1 MGINDREY
9 IRREGP
15 SFLGSFVDRGTICKW
30 LIGINVVVFVIQIV
44 TGVHGRSPFTD
55 ALELNVDRAVFHGE
69 VWRLLTYAFLHDPGD
84 ILHILF
90 NMLLLYWFGCDME
103 EMYGP
108 REFLIF
114 YLVSAV
120 VGGAAFSVAHL
131 IGFPANLCIGASGA
145 VTAVL
150 VLTAFHYPR
159 RIIYLMF
166 FLPVPI
172 WLFVVGSVAY
182 DAYTLLANQESM
194 VAVAVHLGGAGVR
207 LLLLPLQLA
216 DQPGACK
223 GCGRT
228 FAAWR
233 KRATRPRLARLP
245 RGAAEPERGRHGRA
259 GGGGVERGEDRIK
272 AEMDAVLEK
281 ISRVGRE
288 NLTESDLRRV
298 ATRQRD
304 PAPPAQL
311 IDKSEEKRCRFTS
324 TFAASARKRA
334 TGPRLRVYRE
344 EPPRRSE
351 AVTAVP
357 AAVASNAEEDRI
369 KAEMDAV
376 LEKISRVGRDNL
388 TADNLDVLRR
398 TSEILR
404 ARRS

>member
-9 IRREGP
+9 IRRGGP

-44 TGVHGRSPFTD
+44 TGVHSRSPFTD

-114 YLVSAV
+114 YLASAV

-194 VAVAVHLGGAGVR
+194 VAVAVHLGGAAFAFFYYR
-207 LLLLPLQLA
+207 FNWRISPALQGLWPNV
-216 DQPGACK
+216 QY
-223 GCGRT
+223 
-228 FAAWR
+228 W
-233 KRATRPRLARLP
+233 
-245 RGAAEPERGRHGRA
+245 
-259 GGGGVERGEDRIK
+259 
-272 AEMDAVLEK
+272 
-281 ISRVGRE
+281 
-288 NLTESDLRRV
+288 
-298 ATRQRD
+298 
-304 PAPPAQL
+304 
-311 IDKSEEKRCRFTS
+311 
-324 TFAASARKRA
+324 RKRA

-388 TADNLDVLRR
+388 TADDLDVLRR
-398 TSEILR
+398 ASEILR
-404 ARRS
+404 RRRS